1 MNYVVWN
8 FNWTV
13 PFETVDYLK
22 ITHRKPRKNN
32 CINMHCVLN
41 PLRLIIL
48 GCILNIKPWFKNQ
61 ITFAHQKLSYLFS
74 RVVDWS
80 HLNYLQ
86 NILSKKEGC
95 VDPIF
100 LVVVYYC
107 TLFEYNNLIIVLVL
121 SGGRGSKISKNSVS
135 SYFKDPLYCN
145 PISISILSGLYWS
158 GCYMYQIR

>member
-48 GCILNIKPWFKNQ
+48 GCILNIKPWFENQ

-74 RVVDWS
+74 SVVDWS
-80 HLNYLQ
+80 HLTCSKGWARLLEKGWSVGRIQARKCSNQFWRLYYRHSFWVWRWIIAFVLHYL
-86 NILSKKEGC
+86 I
-95 VDPIF
+95 
-100 LVVVYYC
+100 
-107 TLFEYNNLIIVLVL
+107 
-121 SGGRGSKISKNSVS
+121 
-135 SYFKDPLYCN
+135 
-145 PISISILSGLYWS
+145 
-158 GCYMYQIR
+158 

>member
-32 CINMHCVLN
+32 CIHMHCVLN

-74 RVVDWS
+74 SVVDWS
-80 HLNYLQ
+80 HLVYLQ
-86 NILSKKEGC
+86 NIIFKKEGC

-100 LVVVYYC
+100 LDVVYYC
-107 TLFEYNNLIIVLVL
+107 TLFEYNNLIIVRLL
-121 SGGRGSKISKNSVS
+121 IK
-135 SYFKDPLYCN
+135 
-145 PISISILSGLYWS
+145 
-158 GCYMYQIR
+158 YMYKSLNTKK

>member
-74 RVVDWS
+74 SVVDWS

-86 NILSKKEGC
+86 NILFKKEGC

-100 LVVVYYC
+100 FFSFCLLLYTVWIQQYD
-107 TLFEYNNLIIVLVL
+107 
-121 SGGRGSKISKNSVS
+121 NSTS
-135 SYFKDPLYCN
+135 A
-145 PISISILSGLYWS
+145 
-158 GCYMYQIR
+158 YQIYLYVIKYKKKITK